1 MRGKQVEEGPHDV
14 DFWGHASRHRQ
25 FPLLSRKKG
34 SLKLTECVA
43 RGYEMKIRSS
53 NDRVTDT
60 PVMDSG

>member
-1 MRGKQVEEGPHDV
+1 MMLTSGATQAGTGNFLFCRG
-14 DFWGHASRHRQ
+14 
-25 FPLLSRKKG
+25 KKG

-60 PVMDSG
+60 PVMESG